1 MRGEA
6 AWQFDLRRPGVED
19 PGTPVI
25 VPGGRWRM
33 DLDLPSADSLA
44 AGGRPARQA
53 AENRALIHH
62 TSKETT

>member
-25 VPGGRWRM
+25 VPGGHRRINQN
-33 DLDLPSADSLA
+33 LPLPIA
-44 AGGRPARQA
+44 
-53 AENRALIHH
+53 
-62 TSKETT
+62 